1 MSTQLGDVLALFY
14 DEALEG
20 LRVVER
26 SLLALE
32 GARPEAG
39 RGLVVEV
46 FRRVH
51 TIKGTAGYFGLK
63 DIVGTSE
70 VGWMCILAA
79 LPFAMCGFF
88 RYNGMPAEKFISA
101 WLRSEYIYPK
111 KLVFKAENIYATAL
125 CESSIKEELQRD

>member
-1 MSTQLGDVLALFY
+1 MEVRINKEVRDYQESIFFGLSLRQFVFAVLAVGV
-14 DEALEG
+14 AVG
-20 LRVVER
+20 V
-26 SLLALE
+26 
-32 GARPEAG
+32 
-39 RGLVVEV
+39 
-46 FRRVH
+46 
-51 TIKGTAGYFGLK
+51 YFGLK